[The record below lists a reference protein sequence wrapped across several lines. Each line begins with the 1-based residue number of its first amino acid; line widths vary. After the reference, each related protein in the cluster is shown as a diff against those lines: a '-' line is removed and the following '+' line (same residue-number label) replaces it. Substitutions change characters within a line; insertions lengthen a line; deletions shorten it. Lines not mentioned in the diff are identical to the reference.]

1 MYKTCKTPQSAGRQR
16 NIANTFLSLLQTKAF
31 ESITVHELCEKCN
44 IPRKAF
50 YRYFDCKD
58 DIFIYLADTSCW
70 DFENYQR
77 YHNTDKKRTSVGD
90 VENLFS
96 FWLSRRALLEAVRKS
111 QKSTVFIDRIA
122 VNTIKEKTGL
132 RLSGFQDHTLQE
144 TSIIFSLAG
153 IFSLLYMWCDS
164 GFLNTPQEMAQI
176 CVNLLTRPL
185 FIKQ

>member
-1 MYKTCKTPQSAGRQR
+1 MYKTCKMPQSAERQR
-16 NIANTFLSLLQTKAF
+16 NIADTFLAMLHAKSC

-58 DIFIYLADTSCW
+58 DVFIYLADTSCW
-70 DFENYQR
+70 DYENYQR
-77 YHNTDKKRTSVGD
+77 SHNTGMERTSVGD

-96 FWLSRRALLEAVRKS
+96 FWLTRRTLLEAVRKS
-111 QKSTVFIDRIA
+111 QKTTVFLDRIA
-122 VNTIKEKTGL
+122 SNTIKEKTGM

-144 TSIIFSLAG
+144 ASIIFTLAG
-153 IFSLLYMWCDS
+153 IFSLLYLWCDS
-164 GFLNTPQEMAQI
+164 GFQNTPREMARI

-185 FIKQ
+185 FIRQ